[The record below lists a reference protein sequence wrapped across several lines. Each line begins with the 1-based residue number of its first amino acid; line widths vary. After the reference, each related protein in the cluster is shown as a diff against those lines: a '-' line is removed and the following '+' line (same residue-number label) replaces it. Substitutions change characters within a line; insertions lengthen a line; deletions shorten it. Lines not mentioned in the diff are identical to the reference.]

1 MSRQVYLLG
10 LGLALVAL
18 AFLLT
23 EALLWRPGVTR
34 ANVRRVREGMTFRE
48 VQALL
53 GDRPISLNWPT
64 PAEMFGSGSVRA
76 LAFEPGPEVEPQPA
90 EGRWLWSSDED
101 GATAIVRFDSRIRV
115 RGKVEYQQPDPELWA
130 VMRTW
135 CGQKAPQPDLGARLR
150 SWLGR

>member
-23 EALLWRPGVTR
+23 EALLWRPGVTQ
-34 ANVRRVREGMTFRE
+34 ANVRRIREGMTFRE
-48 VQALL
+48 VKALL
-53 GDRPISLNWPT
+53 GDQPISLNYPT
-64 PAEMFGSGSVRA
+64 PAEMFGSGAVRA
-76 LAFEPGPEVEPQPA
+76 CGPEAEPQSA
-90 EGRWLWSSDED
+90 KGRWQWVSDED
-101 GATAIVRFDSRIRV
+101 GATAIVRFDGRGRV
-115 RGKVEYQQPDPELWA
+115 LGKVEFQQPDPELWA

-135 CGQKAPQPDLGARLR
+135 CGREAPQPGLGARLR